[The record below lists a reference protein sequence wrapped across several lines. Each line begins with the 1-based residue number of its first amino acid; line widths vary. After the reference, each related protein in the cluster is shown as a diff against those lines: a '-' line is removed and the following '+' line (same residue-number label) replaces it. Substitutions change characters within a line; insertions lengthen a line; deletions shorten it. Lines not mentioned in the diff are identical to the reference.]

1 VNSIEKLQA
10 LERNFT
16 ETAPGADASPAE
28 LALRT
33 GLQLLGPALRAEL
46 PSEPDDLDQL
56 LVRGATFLLSMRS
69 DDGPRLELVTYGEPH
84 ELAPA
89 PAPGGE
95 VPEASAD

>member
-69 DDGPRLELVTYGEPH
+69 DARPRLHPGTSPSPT
-84 ELAPA
+84 AFTRA